1 MSEFYS
7 SEKRKEIIDRMSMPE
22 NERRAMT
29 EATGLKI
36 LDGIYTLIE
45 VLLRKDKPNGAELT
59 VDGEA
64 IRQAVLKANRDIHS
78 RYIGES
84 KKTEHIKGIQSIVL
98 DFSEQKVS
106 KIAFAKTKEEA
117 ERIERQLGMTVY
129 FPSEIANFGDNE
141 VPMYVL
147 LD

>member
-7 SEKRKEIIDRMSMPE
+7 SEKRKEIVERMSMPE
-22 NERRAMT
+22 NEHRAMT

-64 IRQAVLKANRDIHS
+64 IRQAVLKANRDIHA
-78 RYIGES
+78 RYL
-84 KKTEHIKGIQSIVL
+84 K
-98 DFSEQKVS
+98 
-106 KIAFAKTKEEA
+106 
-117 ERIERQLGMTVY
+117 
-129 FPSEIANFGDNE
+129 
-141 VPMYVL
+141 
-147 LD
+147 